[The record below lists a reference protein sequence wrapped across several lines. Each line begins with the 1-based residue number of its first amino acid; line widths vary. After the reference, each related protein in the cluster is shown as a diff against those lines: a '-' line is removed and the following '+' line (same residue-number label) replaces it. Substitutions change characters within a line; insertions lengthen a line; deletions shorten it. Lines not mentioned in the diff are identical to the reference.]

1 MSDGAK
7 MEKIAEFVE
16 RDGGGGVVHT
26 LSFDPVAVAFTL
38 ESRGFDYWDGDLSR
52 TDLDSQE
59 AFEWAT
65 EVAGMDPDEAARR
78 IVGADEAPPLWV
90 R

>member
-1 MSDGAK
+1 MSNEME

-16 RDGGGGVVHT
+16 RDGAGGTVHT
-26 LSFDPVAVAFTL
+26 LFFDPVAGAFTL

-59 AFEWAT
+59 AYEWAT
-65 EVAGMDPDEAARR
+65 EIAGMAPGEAARR
-78 IVGADEAPPLWV
+78 IVGADEDEDTPL
-90 R
+90 